1 MMYVMIYFLKR
12 ENNNQKKKR
21 IRKNKQRRHA
31 SENVLK
37 EIKVCESRHVKRK
50 RCNNQH
56 DGLPTY
62 SSGNKTHVLKNQG
75 YPIDFTDKQ
84 T

>member
-1 MMYVMIYFLKR
+1 MKTTSEITKIR
-12 ENNNQKKKR
+12 I

-50 RCNNQH
+50 RCNQH